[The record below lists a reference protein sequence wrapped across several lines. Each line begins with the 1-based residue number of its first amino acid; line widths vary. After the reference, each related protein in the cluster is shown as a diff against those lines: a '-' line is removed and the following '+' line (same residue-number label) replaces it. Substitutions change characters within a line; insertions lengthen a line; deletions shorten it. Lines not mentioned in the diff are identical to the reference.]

1 MENRGTDA
9 ASPGF
14 EGNITMRMRARGTGA
29 LVLILAGSALPSAQ
43 AHPRYRKELSEYFGP
58 PLAARL
64 NNCRTCHVTRGND
77 DQANGRVRNPFGAR
91 LHEVRDDLRK
101 AGKKTKMPN
110 RIEAVADEDSDHDG
124 VANLIE
130 LLTGHFPGEAGDTPT
145 ADEVARGKAGLDEFK
160 KTHPTSA
167 WNPFDPVRRPGLPE
181 VKPSGWAL
189 DPIAALHAGERA
201 TRGFPQRPDVPPPTR
216 RSRRVKIWL
225 TFL

>member
-1 MENRGTDA
+1 MVRGADA
-9 ASPGF
+9 APPEF
-14 EGNITMRMRARGTGA
+14 ERKIAMQMRARGTGA
-29 LVLILAGSALPSAQ
+29 LVLILAGLALPSAQ

-64 NNCRTCHVTRGND
+64 NNCRTCHVTRGDD

-101 AGKKTKMPN
+101 DGKKTKIPN

-130 LLTGHFPGEAGDTPT
+130 LLTGHFPGEADDTPT
-145 ADEVARGKAGLDEFK
+145 ADEVARGKAGLDAFK
-160 KTHPTSA
+160 KAHPASA

-181 VKPSGWAL
+181 VKHSGWAL
-189 DPIAALHAGERA
+189 DPTEALHAGERES
-201 TRGFPQRPDVPPPTR
+201 RGFSQRPDAPPPTR
-216 RSRRVKIWL
+216 RSRRLRTWL